1 MILPKFFGENHEKEA
16 PRQAV
21 QESKLLKGEK
31 TLIKQSQTLA
41 YLTVD

>member
-16 PRQAV
+16 PHQEV
-21 QESKLLKGEK
+21 QESKLLTREK
-31 TLIKQSQTLA
+31 KLIKQSQTLA

>member
-16 PRQAV
+16 PHQGV
-21 QESKLLKGEK
+21 QESKLWTQEK

-41 YLTVD
+41 YFPVD